1 MKVRKGRGVVCEEGG
16 AACEEGGRVC
26 RVGVCEE
33 VMYV

>member
-1 MKVRKGRGVVCEEGG
+1 MRVCKEKGVVCEEGG
-16 AACEEGGRVC
+16 AACEEGGGVY